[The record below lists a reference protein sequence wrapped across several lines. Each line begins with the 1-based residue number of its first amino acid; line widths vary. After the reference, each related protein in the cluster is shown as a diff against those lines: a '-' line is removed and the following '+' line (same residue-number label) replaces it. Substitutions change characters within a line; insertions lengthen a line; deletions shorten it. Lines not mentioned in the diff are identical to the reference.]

1 MMALSPLAA
10 EERACLQSFLPGG
23 MLHGF
28 ARRLEQRLL
37 ASLGV
42 QANAVVSPLRD
53 GGDTGGD
60 EPVIRIAPELAD
72 AWLAL
77 RLGGKPSGVSMP
89 GDERLAVPFKT
100 LIRRTL
106 AESAVNAGKEEWPQ
120 AMRLEL
126 FLGGRQGTVEI
137 FWNGARALEWARRAI
152 REKT

>member
-1 MMALSPLAA
+1 MMVLPPLAA
-10 EERACLQSFLPGG
+10 EERACLQSRPTDSVLQ
-23 MLHGF
+23 GF
-28 ARRLEQRLL
+28 ALRLEQRLL

-42 QANAVVSPLRD
+42 RASANISPLQDGRD
-53 GGDTGGD
+53 AGED
-60 EPVIRIAPELAD
+60 EPAIRIAPELAG

-77 RLGGKPSGVSMP
+77 RLGGKPSGASP
-89 GDERLAVPFKT
+89 TGDARLAAPFKA

-106 AESAVNAGKEEWPQ
+106 AESAVNAGASEWPQ

-126 FLGGRQGTVEI
+126 SMGGRQGTVEI